1 MDERTIERGPGM
13 TPLIGRVKHLIESL
27 VAIDP
32 TVLAVP

>member
-13 TPLIGRVKHLIESL
+13 APLIGRVKRLIESL

-32 TVLAVP
+32 ALLAAP